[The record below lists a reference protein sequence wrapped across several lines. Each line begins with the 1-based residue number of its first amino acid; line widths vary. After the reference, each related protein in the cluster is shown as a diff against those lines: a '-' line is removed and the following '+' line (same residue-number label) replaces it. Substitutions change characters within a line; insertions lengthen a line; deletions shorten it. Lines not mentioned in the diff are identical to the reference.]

1 MDSTPQRLI
10 DAWHGTWSGNRY
22 TRAGTRNEAVIHKEL
37 QRDASVATLFEA
49 GLAESKAEPW
59 LATSPDAIGGV
70 NFDVLK
76 PHLQHVSVRV
86 LALDGGVQ
94 HVPFEYKTFAKTN
107 RVKYEGIAET
117 YATDM
122 GWQVC
127 SMDSPLFKVMVPN
140 IAYRRQLI
148 HSVATFRAPAIVFV
162 AATERAGD
170 CIISKTLVIASEPV
184 VVKHVAVLKA
194 MATHT
199 FDWMNAGPH
208 ARAPRWFDPRV
219 AQLLESF
226 QEMWW
231 ATRMKVRRDGP
242 MHPVETLRL
251 APVVLYNKYV
261 AQRSLKWLRAP
272 LTH

>member
-1 MDSTPQRLI
+1 
-10 DAWHGTWSGNRY
+10 
-22 TRAGTRNEAVIHKEL
+22 
-37 QRDASVATLFEA
+37 
-49 GLAESKAEPW
+49 
-59 LATSPDAIGGV
+59 
-70 NFDVLK
+70 
-76 PHLQHVSVRV
+76 
-86 LALDGGVQ
+86 
-94 HVPFEYKTFAKTN
+94 
-107 RVKYEGIAET
+107 
-117 YATDM
+117 
-122 GWQVC
+122 
-127 SMDSPLFKVMVPN
+127 
-140 IAYRRQLI
+140 
-148 HSVATFRAPAIVFV
+148 
-162 AATERAGD
+162 
-170 CIISKTLVIASEPV
+170 
-184 VVKHVAVLKA
+184 